1 MKGSSC
7 LGHGLLRFDAAGFR
21 VDVNFAEVKRV
32 WFGEEA
38 RRNSVIDGRADFEG
52 KKETL
57 RYSSVRSTVVVRHST
72 KDGQIDTLT
81 DA

>member
-38 RRNSVIDGRADFEG
+38 RRNSVIDGRADFE
-52 KKETL
+52 
-57 RYSSVRSTVVVRHST
+57 
-72 KDGQIDTLT
+72 
-81 DA
+81 

>member
-1 MKGSSC
+1 M
-7 LGHGLLRFDAAGFR
+7 
-21 VDVNFAEVKRV
+21 NFAEVKRV